1 VTGAAA
7 EATAALPELLR
18 AHIALSGSAIAIAIL
33 LGLPLALW
41 AAGHRRARVPLL
53 ALVGLVQTIPALALL
68 ALFYPLLLLIG
79 GALHLALPA
88 LGFLPAL
95 IALAL
100 YALLPIVRNGVAARE
115 GLDPGV
121 LEAADGVGMT
131 RRQRLWLVELPLG
144 APVLLAGIRTA
155 AVWTIGAATLATTVG
170 QPSLGNLIFS
180 GLQTEN
186 WIRVLV
192 GCAAAA
198 ALALVADGLLA
209 LIETGLARR
218 SAWRVRTGLGLLAAG
233 LMLALVQP
241 DRATAPTVAIGAK
254 NFSEQ
259 YILAAAMADRLHA
272 AGYRT
277 ELREDLGSAVAYR
290 AVAAGDIDVYVDYSG
305 TLWANVLGRTDN
317 PPAAQLRAELADAL
331 AKRDG
336 VRVLGPLGFENAY
349 ALAMRGS
356 RARALGISSIAD
368 LARAA
373 PRLRLASDIEFLSR
387 PEWRSV
393 RSAYGLSFAEQNSY
407 SPTFMYRAIADGS
420 ADVLSAFSSD
430 GRIAAL
436 DLVTLTDPKHALP
449 SYEAVLLVS
458 PRRAHDERFLA
469 ALRPLIGAISIDR
482 MRQANLMVDRD
493 VAKASPEEAARWLL
507 RPAPAPLPAAPR
519 SHSP

>member
-1 VTGAAA
+1 M
-7 EATAALPELLR
+7 
-18 AHIALSGSAIAIAIL
+18 
-33 LGLPLALW
+33 LAF
-41 AAGHRRARVPLL
+41 
-53 ALVGLVQTIPALALL
+53 VGLVQTIPALALL
-68 ALFYPLLLLIG
+68 ALFYPLLLLT
-79 GALHLALPA
+79 GAALNVALPA

-95 IALAL
+95 IALSL
-100 YALLPIVRNGVAARE
+100 YALLPIVRNGIAARE
-115 GLDPGV
+115 GLDRSV

-131 RRQRLWLVELPLG
+131 AGQRLWLVELPLG

-198 ALALVADGLLA
+198 LTALAVDALLALVG
-209 LIETGLARR
+209 EGLARR
-218 SAWRVRTGLGLLAAG
+218 SAWRVRSGLGLLVG
-233 LMLALVQP
+233 VVGLALVHP
-241 DRATAPTVAIGAK
+241 AAAAGERRVVIGAK

-259 YILAAAMADRLHA
+259 YILAAAIAGRLRS

-290 AVAAGDIDVYVDYSG
+290 AIAAGDVDLYVDYGG
-305 TLWANVLGRTDN
+305 TLWTNVLGRSDI
-317 PPAAQLRAELADAL
+317 PPAAAMRAQLAEAL
-331 AKRDG
+331 WKRDG
-336 VRVLGPLGFENAY
+336 VRLVGTLGFENAY
-349 ALAMRGS
+349 ALAMRRR
-356 RARALGISSIAD
+356 RAEALGIRSIAD
-368 LARAA
+368 LARVA

-387 PEWRSV
+387 PEWRAV
-393 RSAYGLSFAEQNSY
+393 ESAYGLRFAQARSY
-407 SPTFMYRAIADGS
+407 NPTFMYRAIADGS

-436 DLVTLTDPKHALP
+436 DLVTLTDPKGALP

-458 PRRAHDERFLA
+458 PKRARDEAFVA
-469 ALRPLIGAISIDR
+469 ALRPLIGAIPIAR

-493 VAKASPEEAARWLL
+493 SGKKSPEEAARWLL
-507 RPAPAPLPAAPR
+507 RPVPAPSAPR
-519 SHSP
+519 SR

>member
-1 VTGAAA
+1 VSGAFADA
-7 EATAALPELLR
+7 LAALPELVR
-18 AHIALSGSAIAIAIL
+18 AHILLSGSAIGIAVL
-33 LGLPLALW
+33 VGLPLAIW
-41 AAGHRRARVPLL
+41 AAGHRRARIPLL
-53 ALVGLVQTIPALALL
+53 GFVGLVQTVPALALL

-95 IALAL
+95 IALSL

-115 GLDPGV
+115 GIDPSV
-121 LEAADGVGMT
+121 IEAADGVGMT
-131 RRQRLWLVELPLG
+131 RRQRLWQIELPLG
-144 APVLLAGIRTA
+144 APALLAGIRTA

-198 ALALVADGLLA
+198 VLALVADGLLA
-209 LIETGLARR
+209 LVETGLARR
-218 SAWRVRTGLGLLAAG
+218 SAGRVRIGLGLLAAA
-233 LMLALVQP
+233 LVLALVQP
-241 DRATAPTVAIGAK
+241 GRGGPEPTIVIGAK

-259 YILAAAMADRLHA
+259 YILAAAISDRLRA

-290 AVAAGDIDVYVDYSG
+290 AVAAGDVDVYVDYTG
-305 TLWANVLGRTDN
+305 TLWTNVLARTDI
-317 PPAAQLRAELADAL
+317 PPAPVLRSDLVRAL

-336 VRVLGPLGFENAY
+336 VLVLGTLGFENAY
-349 ALAMRGS
+349 ALAMR
-356 RARALGISSIAD
+356 RARAEQLGIRSIAD
-368 LARAA
+368 LAKAA

-393 RSAYGLSFAEQNSY
+393 KSAYGLRFAEQRSY
-407 SPTFMYRAIADGS
+407 NPTFMYRAIADGS

-436 DLVTLTDPKHALP
+436 DLVTLGDPKGALP

-458 PRRAHDERFLA
+458 PERSSDSGFLA
-469 ALRPLIGAISIDR
+469 ALKPLLDAVPIER

-493 VAKASPEEAARWLL
+493 TDKRSPQDAARWLFKGK
-507 RPAPAPLPAAPR
+507 
-519 SHSP
+519 

>member
-1 VTGAAA
+1 MRAAA
-7 EATAALPELLR
+7 ADALAALPELVR
-18 AHIALSGSAIAIAIL
+18 AHVLLSGSAIAIAL
-33 LGLPLALW
+33 LIGLPLALW
-41 AAGHRRARVPLL
+41 AAGHRRARIPLL
-53 ALVGLVQTIPALALL
+53 AFVGLVQTVPALALL

-79 GALHLALPA
+79 AAIHVALPA

-95 IALAL
+95 IALSL

-115 GLDPGV
+115 GLDPSV
-121 LEAADGVGMT
+121 IEAADGVGMT

-155 AVWTIGAATLATTVG
+155 SVWTIGAATLATTVG

-198 ALALVADGLLA
+198 VLALAADGLLA
-209 LIETGLARR
+209 LVETGLARR
-218 SAWRVRTGLGLLAAG
+218 SAWRVRTGLGLLAVA
-233 LMLALVQP
+233 LALALVQP
-241 DRATAPTVAIGAK
+241 ARGSPDRTIVIGAK

-259 YILAAAMADRLHA
+259 YILAAAIADRLGA
-272 AGYRT
+272 AGYRS

-290 AVAAGDIDVYVDYSG
+290 AVAAGDIDVYVDYTG
-305 TLWANVLGRTDN
+305 TLWTNVLARTDI
-317 PPAAQLRAELADAL
+317 PPAPVLRKELAAAL

-336 VRVLGPLGFENAY
+336 VLVAGTLGFENAY
-349 ALAMRGS
+349 ALAMRRT
-356 RARALGISSIAD
+356 RAQQLGIHSIAD
-368 LARAA
+368 LARSA

-393 RSAYGLSFAEQNSY
+393 QAAYGLRFAGQRSY
-407 SPTFMYRAIADGS
+407 NPTFMYRAIADGS

-436 DLVTLTDPKHALP
+436 DLVTLGDPKGALP

-458 PRRAHDERFLA
+458 PKRARDAEFLA
-469 ALRPLIGAISIDR
+469 ALKPLLGSIPIDR

-493 VAKASPEEAARWLL
+493 ENKQSPEAAARWLF
-507 RPAPAPLPAAPR
+507 RPAPAPSVPR
-519 SHSP
+519 SR

>member
-1 VTGAAA
+1 VRAAA
-7 EATAALPELLR
+7 TDALAALPQLVR
-18 AHIALSGSAIAIAIL
+18 AHLLLSGSAIAIAVL
-33 LGLPLALW
+33 VGLPLALW
-41 AAGHRRARVPLL
+41 AAGHRRARIPLL
-53 ALVGLVQTIPALALL
+53 AFVGLVQTVPALALL
-68 ALFYPLLLLIG
+68 ALFYPLLLLLG
-79 GALHLALPA
+79 AALHLALPA

-95 IALAL
+95 IALSL

-115 GLDPGV
+115 GLDPSV
-121 LEAADGVGMT
+121 IEAADGVGMT
-131 RRQRLWLVELPLG
+131 GRQRLWLVELPLG

-155 AVWTIGAATLATTVG
+155 SVWTIGAATLATTVG

-186 WIRVLV
+186 WIRVLI

-198 ALALVADGLLA
+198 VLALVADGLLA
-209 LIETGLARR
+209 LIESGLARR
-218 SAWRVRTGLGLLAAG
+218 SPWRVRTGLALLAAA
-233 LMLALVQP
+233 LAVAMVP
-241 DRATAPTVAIGAK
+241 PARGSPERTVVIGAK

-259 YILAAAMADRLHA
+259 YILAAAIADRLRA

-290 AVAAGDIDVYVDYSG
+290 AVAAGDVDVYVDYTG
-305 TLWANVLGRTDN
+305 TLWTNVLARADT
-317 PPAAQLRAELADAL
+317 PPAARLRAALGPAL

-336 VRVLGPLGFENAY
+336 VRMLGTLGFENAY
-349 ALAMRGS
+349 ALAMKRQ
-356 RARALGISSIAD
+356 RAQAFGISSIAD
-368 LARAA
+368 LTKAA

-393 RSAYGLSFAEQNSY
+393 QSAYGLSFAEQRSY
-407 SPTFMYRAIADGS
+407 NPTFMYRAIADGS

-436 DLVTLTDPKHALP
+436 DLVTLTDPKGALP

-458 PRRAHDERFLA
+458 PRRAGDARFVA
-469 ALRPLIGAISIDR
+469 ALAPLLDSIPIER

-493 VAKASPEEAARWLL
+493 TDKQSPEAAARWLV
-507 RPAPAPLPAAPR
+507 RPAPAPPPSAPR
-519 SHSP
+519 SR

>member
-1 VTGAAA
+1 VKAAA
-7 EATAALPELLR
+7 ADALAALPELVR
-18 AHIALSGSAIAIAIL
+18 AHVLLSGSGWAMAVL
-33 LGLPLALW
+33 VGLPLALW

-53 ALVGLVQTIPALALL
+53 AFVGLVQTVPALALL
-68 ALFYPLLLLIG
+68 ALFYPLLLLTG
-79 GALHLALPA
+79 AALHVALPA

-95 IALAL
+95 IALSL

-115 GLDPGV
+115 GLDPSV
-121 LEAADGVGMT
+121 IEAADGVGMT
-131 RRQRLWLVELPLG
+131 RRQRLILVELPLG

-155 AVWTIGAATLATTVG
+155 SVWTIGAATLATTVG

-198 ALALVADGLLA
+198 VLALAADGLLA
-209 LIETGLARR
+209 LVETGLARR
-218 SAWRVRTGLGLLAAG
+218 SAWRIRAGLGLLAAA
-233 LMLALVQP
+233 LLLALVQP
-241 DRATAPTVAIGAK
+241 GRGGGGPPVVIGAK

-259 YILAAAMADRLHA
+259 YILAAALSDRLAA
-272 AGYRT
+272 AGYRS

-290 AVAAGDIDVYVDYSG
+290 AVAAGDIDVYVDYTG
-305 TLWANVLGRTDN
+305 TLWTNVLARTDV
-317 PPAAQLRAELADAL
+317 PPAAVLRAELGRAL
-331 AKRDG
+331 AERDG
-336 VRVLGPLGFENAY
+336 VLMLGTLGFENAY
-349 ALAMRGS
+349 ALAMRRS
-356 RARALGISSIAD
+356 RAEQLGLKSIAD
-368 LARAA
+368 LAQAA

-393 RSAYGLSFAEQNSY
+393 QKAYGLSFAEQRSY
-407 SPTFMYRAIADGS
+407 NPTFMYRAIADGS

-436 DLVTLTDPKHALP
+436 DLVTLGDPKGALP

-458 PRRAHDERFLA
+458 PRRARDPAFLA
-469 ALRPLIGAISIDR
+469 ALKPLLGAIPIDR

-493 VAKASPEEAARWLL
+493 VDKRSPRDAARWLL
-507 RPAPAPLPAAPR
+507 RAK
-519 SHSP
+519 

>member
-1 VTGAAA
+1 VSAALA
-7 EATAALPELLR
+7 DALAALPELLR
-18 AHIALSGSAIAIAIL
+18 AHILLSGSAIAIAVL

-41 AAGHRRARVPLL
+41 AAGRRRARIPLL
-53 ALVGLVQTIPALALL
+53 AMVGLVQTIPALALL

-79 GALHLALPA
+79 AAIHLALPA

-95 IALAL
+95 IALSL

-115 GLDPGV
+115 GLDPSV
-121 LEAADGVGMT
+121 IEAADGVGMT
-131 RRQRLWLVELPLG
+131 RRQRLLLVELPLG

-186 WIRVLV
+186 WVRVLV

-209 LIETGLARR
+209 LIELGLARR
-218 SAWRVRTGLGLLAAG
+218 SAWRTRLGLGLLAAA
-233 LMLALVQP
+233 LLLALVP
-241 DRATAPTVAIGAK
+241 AAGSGRPTVVIGAK

-259 YILAAAMADRLHA
+259 YILAAAIAGRVEG
-272 AGYRT
+272 AGYRS
-277 ELREDLGSAVAYR
+277 ERREDLGSAVAYR
-290 AVAAGDIDVYVDYSG
+290 AVAAGDIDVYVDYTG
-305 TLWANVLGRTDN
+305 TLWTNVLGRADT
-317 PPAAQLRAELADAL
+317 PPAPELRAELASAL
-331 AKRDG
+331 MKRDG
-336 VRVLGPLGFENAY
+336 VLVLGTLGFENAY
-349 ALAMRGS
+349 ALAMR
-356 RARALGISSIAD
+356 RARAEQLGLRTIAD
-368 LARAA
+368 LARSA

-393 RSAYGLSFAEQNSY
+393 ESAYGLRFAATRSY

-436 DLVTLTDPKHALP
+436 DLITLGDPKGALP

-458 PRRAHDERFLA
+458 PKRARDSRFIA
-469 ALRPLIGAISIDR
+469 ALKPLLGTIPIER

-493 VAKASPEEAARWLL
+493 SDKKSPEAAARWLV
-507 RPAPAPLPAAPR
+507 RPAPAPPPSAPR
-519 SHSP
+519 SR

>member
-1 VTGAAA
+1 MRAAA
-7 EATAALPELLR
+7 ADALAALPELVR
-18 AHIALSGSAIAIAIL
+18 AHILLSGAAIAIAVL
-33 LGLPLALW
+33 VGLPLALW
-41 AAGHRRARVPLL
+41 AAGHRRARIPLL
-53 ALVGLVQTIPALALL
+53 AFVGLVQTVPALALL
-68 ALFYPLLLLIG
+68 ALFYPLLLLT
-79 GALHLALPA
+79 GAAIHVALPA

-95 IALAL
+95 IALSL

-115 GLDPGV
+115 GLDPSV
-121 LEAADGVGMT
+121 IEAADGVGMT
-131 RRQRLWLVELPLG
+131 GRQRLLLVELPLG
-144 APVLLAGIRTA
+144 APVLIAGIRTA

-198 ALALVADGLLA
+198 VLALAADGLLA
-209 LIETGLARR
+209 LVEIGLARR
-218 SAWRVRTGLGLLAAG
+218 SPWRVRTGLALLAAAVA
-233 LMLALVQP
+233 LAMIQP
-241 DRATAPTVAIGAK
+241 PRGSSERMIVIGAK

-259 YILAAAMADRLHA
+259 YILAAAIADKLRA

-290 AVAAGDIDVYVDYSG
+290 AVAAGDVDVYVDYTG
-305 TLWANVLGRTDN
+305 TLWTNVLARTDI
-317 PPAAQLRAELADAL
+317 PPAARLRAELGRAL
-331 AKRDG
+331 ARRDG
-336 VRVLGPLGFENAY
+336 VRILGTLGFENAY
-349 ALAMRGS
+349 ALAMKRQ
-356 RARALGISSIAD
+356 RAQALGIGSIAD

-393 RSAYGLSFAEQNSY
+393 EAAYGLRFGEARSY
-407 SPTFMYRAIADGS
+407 NPTFMYRAIADGS

-436 DLVTLTDPKHALP
+436 DLVTLTDPKGALP

-458 PRRAHDERFLA
+458 PKRAGDSSFAA
-469 ALRPLIGAISIDR
+469 ALAPLLDSIPIER
-482 MRQANLMVDRD
+482 MRRANLMVDRD
-493 VAKASPEEAARWLL
+493 EDKKSPEAAARWLL
-507 RPAPAPLPAAPR
+507 RPAPAPRPSAPR
-519 SHSP
+519 SH

>member
-1 VTGAAA
+1 MRSAAGDA
-7 EATAALPELLR
+7 LAALPELVR
-18 AHIALSGSAIAIAIL
+18 AHVLLSGSAIVIAVL
-33 LGLPLALW
+33 AGLPLALW
-41 AAGHRRARVPLL
+41 AAGHRRARIPLL
-53 ALVGLVQTIPALALL
+53 AFVGLVQTVPALALL

-79 GALHLALPA
+79 AALNVALPA

-95 IALAL
+95 IALSL

-115 GLDPGV
+115 GLDPSV
-121 LEAADGVGMT
+121 IEAADGVGMT

-155 AVWTIGAATLATTVG
+155 SVWTIGAATLATTVG

-198 ALALVADGLLA
+198 LLALAADGLLA
-209 LIETGLARR
+209 LVETGLARR
-218 SAWRVRTGLGLLAAG
+218 SAWRVRAGLGLLAAA
-233 LMLALVQP
+233 LALALIQPARGSP
-241 DRATAPTVAIGAK
+241 DRTIVIGAK

-259 YILAAAMADRLHA
+259 YILAAAIADRVAA
-272 AGYRT
+272 AGYGS

-290 AVAAGDIDVYVDYSG
+290 AVAAGDIDVYVDYTG
-305 TLWANVLGRTDN
+305 TLWTNVLGRSDI
-317 PPAAQLRAELADAL
+317 PPAPVLRAELAQAL

-336 VRVLGPLGFENAY
+336 VLLLGTLGFENAY
-349 ALAMRGS
+349 ALAMRRT
-356 RARALGISSIAD
+356 RAEQLGLRSIAD
-368 LARAA
+368 LAREA

-393 RSAYGLSFAEQNSY
+393 QAAYGLRFAGQSSY
-407 SPTFMYRAIADGS
+407 NPTFMYRAIADGS

-436 DLVTLTDPKHALP
+436 DLVTLSDPKGALP

-458 PRRAHDERFLA
+458 PGRARDTEFLA
-469 ALRPLIGAISIDR
+469 TLKPLLDAVPIER
-482 MRQANLMVDRD
+482 MRRANLMVDRD
-493 VAKASPEEAARWLL
+493 VDKASPEAAARWLFGE
-507 RPAPAPLPAAPR
+507 R
-519 SHSP
+519 

>member
-1 VTGAAA
+1 
-7 EATAALPELLR
+7 
-18 AHIALSGSAIAIAIL
+18 
-33 LGLPLALW
+33 
-41 AAGHRRARVPLL
+41 
-53 ALVGLVQTIPALALL
+53 
-68 ALFYPLLLLIG
+68 
-79 GALHLALPA
+79 
-88 LGFLPAL
+88 
-95 IALAL
+95 
-100 YALLPIVRNGVAARE
+100 
-115 GLDPGV
+115 
-121 LEAADGVGMT
+121 MT
-131 RRQRLWLVELPLG
+131 RGQRLWLVELPLG

-155 AVWTIGAATLATTVG
+155 AVWTIGAATLAAGVG

-198 ALALVADGLLA
+198 SLALVADGLLA

-218 SAWRVRTGLGLLAAG
+218 SAWRVRLGLGLLAAG
-233 LMLALVQP
+233 LALALVQP
-241 DRATAPTVAIGAK
+241 GRTAAPTGVIGAK

-259 YILAAAMADRLHA
+259 YILAAAMADRLRA

-290 AVAAGDIDVYVDYSG
+290 AGAAGDIDVYVDYSG
-305 TLWANVLGRTDN
+305 TLWTNVLGRTDN
-317 PPAAQLRAELADAL
+317 PPAAQLRAELAGAL

-336 VRVLGPLGFENAY
+336 VRLLGPLGFENAY
-349 ALAMRGS
+349 ALAMRRS
-356 RARALGISSIAD
+356 RAREFGISSIGD

-393 RSAYGLSFAEQNSY
+393 RGAYGLSFAGQNSY

-436 DLVTLTDPKHALP
+436 DLVTLSDPKGALP
-449 SYEAVLLVS
+449 RHGAGLLAS
-458 PRRAHDERFLA
+458 PRRARDTRFLA
-469 ALRPLIGAISIDR
+469 ALKPLLGALPIDR
-482 MRQANLMVDRD
+482 MRRANLMVDRD
-493 VAKASPEEAARWLL
+493 TDKRSPGDAARWLL
-507 RPAPAPLPAAPR
+507 E
-519 SHSP
+519 

>member
-1 VTGAAA
+1 MSAAA
-7 EATAALPELLR
+7 GDALAALPELVR
-18 AHIALSGSAIAIAIL
+18 AHVLLSGSAIAIAVL
-33 LGLPLALW
+33 AGLPLALW
-41 AAGHRRARVPLL
+41 AAGHRRARIPLL
-53 ALVGLVQTIPALALL
+53 AFVGLVQTVPALALL

-79 GALHLALPA
+79 AALNVALPA

-95 IALAL
+95 IALSL

-115 GLDPGV
+115 GLDPSV
-121 LEAADGVGMT
+121 IEAADGVGMT

-155 AVWTIGAATLATTVG
+155 SVWTIGAATLATTVG

-198 ALALVADGLLA
+198 LLALAADGLLA
-209 LIETGLARR
+209 LVETGLARR
-218 SAWRVRTGLGLLAAG
+218 SAWRVRAGLGLLAAA
-233 LMLALVQP
+233 LALALIQP
-241 DRATAPTVAIGAK
+241 SPAGERRIVIGAK

-259 YILAAAMADRLHA
+259 YILAAAIADRLRA
-272 AGYRT
+272 AGYRS

-290 AVAAGDIDVYVDYSG
+290 AVAAGDIDVYVDYGG
-305 TLWANVLGRTDN
+305 TLWTNVLGRTDI
-317 PPAAQLRAELADAL
+317 PPAPVLRTELARAL
-331 AKRDG
+331 ARRDG
-336 VRVLGPLGFENAY
+336 VLLLGTLGFENAY
-349 ALAMRGS
+349 VLAMRRS
-356 RARALGISSIAD
+356 RAERLGISSIAD
-368 LARAA
+368 LAREA

-393 RSAYGLSFAEQNSY
+393 EAAYGLSFAEARSY
-407 SPTFMYRAIADGS
+407 NPTFMYRAIADGS

-436 DLVTLTDPKHALP
+436 DLVTLSDPRGALP

-458 PRRAHDERFLA
+458 PRRAGDREFLA
-469 ALRPLIGAISIDR
+469 ALKPLLGAVPIER

-493 VAKASPEEAARWLL
+493 SDKRSPQDAARWLFG
-507 RPAPAPLPAAPR
+507 AK
-519 SHSP
+519 